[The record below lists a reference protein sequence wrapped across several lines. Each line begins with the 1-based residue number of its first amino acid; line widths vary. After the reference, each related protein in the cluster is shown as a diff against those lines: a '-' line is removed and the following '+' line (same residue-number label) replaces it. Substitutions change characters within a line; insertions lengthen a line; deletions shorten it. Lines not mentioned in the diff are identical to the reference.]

1 MLPRAARLTRRRDFA
16 AVYGRRQAFSAAL
29 LTLYLRRDAP
39 EGPGSET
46 RRFGFSVSRK
56 VGKAHERNRIKR
68 RLRAICWRQQTALAP
83 GFDAVIVARSGAAGA
98 TWLELTTTLEQLWRR
113 AGLFRICPE
122 PTRLP
127 DEGQP

>member
-16 AVYGRRQAFSAAL
+16 AVYGRRQTFSAAS
-29 LTLYLRRDAP
+29 LTLYLRRHAP
-39 EGPGSET
+39 EGPDSET

-68 RLRAICWRQQTALAP
+68 RLRALCGRQRTALAP
-83 GFDAVIVARSGAAGA
+83 GFDAVIVARSGAADA
-98 TWLELTTTLEQLWRR
+98 TWREMGATLEQLWRR

-122 PTRLP
+122 PTRFP
-127 DEGQP
+127 DEAPP